1 MASQRLSFGFED
13 FCKAAEVDL
22 GMLDVSLFRIASPDP
37 AISPE
42 PGTKLSLNYKVSFRW
57 GSDDLF

>member
-42 PGTKLSLNYKVSFRW
+42 PGTKTISELEGFIQVGVR
-57 GSDDLF
+57 